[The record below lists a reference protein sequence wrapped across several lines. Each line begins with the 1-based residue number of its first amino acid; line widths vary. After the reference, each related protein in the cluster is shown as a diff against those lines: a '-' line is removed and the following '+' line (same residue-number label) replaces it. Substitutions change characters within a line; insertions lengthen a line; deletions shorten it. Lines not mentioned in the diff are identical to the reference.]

1 MCEVHSA
8 PEMKFVTTGLKKDPS
23 SYYNPSRFQ
32 AKRFRKQLHYLDFD
46 NVLIYVFWS
55 EILTQNSC
63 GALLGHV
70 SCVL

>member
-32 AKRFRKQLHYLDFD
+32 VKRFRKQLHYLDFD